1 MPNTLKDLAATAKL
15 VSQTALEQALSDLK
29 SYIDTQ
35 DTAGGSAASAAV
47 QAVSDR
53 LDTLIGAQEGDLD
66 NLINTFNEVKAFL
79 ADYNESDTLKNLIDA
94 AISAATTAAGNAE
107 SNAKAYADTKVGAEE
122 TRATGAESALSGR
135 ITTLENVAIMTAAE
149 ATTIFNGVFN
159 PSNGN

>member
-1 MPNTLKDLAATAKL
+1 MPNTLKDLAASAKL
-15 VSQTALEQALSDLK
+15 VSQDALEQALTDLK
-29 SYIDTQ
+29 TYIDTQ
-35 DTAGGSAASAAV
+35 DTAGGSAATAAI
-47 QAVSDR
+47 QNLQQQ
-53 LDTLIGAQEGDLD
+53 LDTLVGGDGDLD

>member
-35 DTAGGSAASAAV
+35 DAAGGSSAQ
-47 QAVSDR
+47 QAIEQLQTQ

-94 AISAATTAAGNAE
+94 AEAAARTAASTAE
-107 SNAKAYADTKVGAEE
+107 NNAKSYADGLVSTES
-122 TRATGAESALSGR
+122 TRAQGAESALGGR
-135 ITTLENVAIMTAAE
+135 ITTLENVSIMTAQE
-149 ATTIFNGVFN
+149 AHTLYDGVFN
-159 PSNGN
+159 PTQGD